1 MDKKRILIID
11 DDVALTQMV
20 KINLEDTG
28 NYDVLVQNRSNRALH
43 TAREYNPDLILLD
56 YIMPEMDGGDI
67 SAQLHSDPLL
77 QNIPVIMVTALV
89 SNGEMNGDG
98 FVQRGGHVMV
108 AKPIKFE
115 KLEHCIDKCLMS
127 TL

>member
-28 NYDVLVQNRSNRALH
+28 NYEVLVQNRSNRAMI
-43 TAREYNPDLILLD
+43 TAREFNPDLILLD

-67 SAQLHSDPLL
+67 SAELHSDSLL
-77 QNIPVIMVTALV
+77 QNVPVIMVTALV

-115 KLEHCIDKCLMS
+115 KLEHCIDKHLMS